1 MKDEEMTEWDW
12 EYLSMS
18 DEDFAY
24 VTMLSREKIEQAKQ
38 KENEVEK

>member
-1 MKDEEMTEWDW
+1 MKELDF

-24 VTMLSREKIEQAKQ
+24 VAGLTREKIEQAKQ
-38 KENEVEK
+38 KESEIEK

>member
-1 MKDEEMTEWDW
+1 MTEWDW

-24 VTMLSREKIEQAKQ
+24 ATELSREKIERAKQ
-38 KENEVEK
+38 KDSEEEKK